1 MAGKTS
7 PKNALANLRATAKS
21 RLGEI
26 KAIKKLRS
34 MDKRELKKV
43 GITAAVS
50 ATAGGYAGYKAQEYI
65 VSSDKVPENMKAPL
79 GIPLTTILG
88 VAGAIV
94 AGKKLS
100 GTQAVVAS
108 SALGGLAGGGFAY
121 KLANG

>member
-1 MAGKTS
+1 MAAGKTRRALTALATRA
-7 PKNALANLRATAKS
+7 KNATNELAIVKKARA
-21 RLGEI
+21 
-26 KAIKKLRS
+26 

-65 VSSDKVPENMKAPL
+65 QGSDKVPDNMKAPL
-79 GIPLTTILG
+79 GIPLTTWLG
-88 VAGAIV
+88 AGGALV

-108 SALGGLAGGGFAY
+108 SALGGLAGGGFAF
-121 KLANG
+121 KLANGV